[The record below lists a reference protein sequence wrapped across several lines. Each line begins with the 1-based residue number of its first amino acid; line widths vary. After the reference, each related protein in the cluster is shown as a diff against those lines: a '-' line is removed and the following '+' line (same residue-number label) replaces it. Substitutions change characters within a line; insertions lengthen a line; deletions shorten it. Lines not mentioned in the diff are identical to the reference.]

1 MLEQLN
7 STLEEEK
14 RIMRDQLDRVMGQNQ
29 ELLMKTLD
37 SKDQAI
43 LDERIF
49 KWDHTHTHTTDSY

>member
-14 RIMRDQLDRVMGQNQ
+14 RIMRDQLDRVMAQNQ
-29 ELLMKTLD
+29 EMLMKTLD

-49 KWDHTHTHTTDSY
+49 K